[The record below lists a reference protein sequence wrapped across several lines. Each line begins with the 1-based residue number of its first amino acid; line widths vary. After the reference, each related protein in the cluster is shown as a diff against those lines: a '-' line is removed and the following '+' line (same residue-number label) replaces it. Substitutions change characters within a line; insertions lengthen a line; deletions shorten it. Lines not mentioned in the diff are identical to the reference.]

1 MANETKIANL
11 INPQVMQDMISAG
24 LPKAIKFT
32 QFASVN
38 NDLNGIPG
46 DTITIPVWA
55 YIGAADDVAEGAEV
69 TTAVMTASSKA
80 VKIKTAGKAVTLTD
94 QAVLS
99 GLGDPIG
106 QATHQLSL
114 SIADKID
121 NDVLKAL
128 ETTTLTSVDTNKISY
143 KGIVTA
149 IDKLNEETATDKVL
163 FVAPSQITVLR
174 QDDSFISKDKYGNDV
189 MMNGEI
195 GMIAG
200 CRVVVSRK
208 IDDTQATI
216 DNFIVCLTPE
226 IEDGTPALPAVT
238 IYTKKD
244 ATVETER
251 HAKQLCTDIVVSAHY
266 AVGLTNESKV
276 VKATF
281 KNN

>member
-32 QFASVN
+32 PFASVN
-38 NDLNGIPG
+38 NDLKGIPG

-69 TTAVMTASSKA
+69 TTAVMTASSKS

-128 ETTTLTSVDTNKISY
+128 GTTTLTSVDTNKISY

-244 ATVETER
+244 ATVEPER

-281 KNN
+281 KK